1 MKIYLMTN
9 AKRLTEEEVKGI
21 YVLSA
26 ETAKGE
32 ATISK
37 EEQFRATKN
46 AAELKLLIMAIERIT
61 KPCEVEIYTESPYL
75 AIGFQYLKQWERN
88 EWKTQKGE
96 TIKNNKQWQQ
106 VAEFA
111 KVHRCT
117 IFLQCHHPYKEWM
130 KDTLREQR
138 RYE

>member
-9 AKRLTEEEVKGI
+9 AKRLAEEEIKGI
-21 YVLSA
+21 YILSA

-32 ATISK
+32 ATVSK
-37 EEQFRATKN
+37 KEHFMATKN

-75 AIGFQYLKQWERN
+75 ATGFQYLKPWERN

-96 TIKNNKQWQQ
+96 PIKNSEQWKK

-130 KDTLREQR
+130 KDILREQR